1 MADDV
6 LQDDAPAPDAGKVKR
21 EPPTIDLRATQVSEK
36 GSEKGSETPVSDS
49 KAEAPQPDSEAKSSE
64 AKSEPPKQAA
74 PEPTP
79 REPKSRRA
87 SPWLVAPLSGLVAAA
102 AVIAV
107 GSFLGWPEVQSPPVT
122 PQVSPIAFNDLN
134 ARVAGLE
141 SKLAKLPATD
151 SAATARL
158 EAIEK
163 SVASLR
169 GDLANLRT
177 ESDKLAAAANAPK
190 PATGESAAA
199 PTVDLS
205 AVNARIDQIERNL
218 RAQSDRL
225 GAAVAQ
231 ASQTAAK
238 AQDDA
243 PLRRVVAAALLD
255 VAVRHGD
262 PYRGALTAAKAL
274 AADPDK
280 LKPLDQFADKGIP
293 APPALC
299 RDLLTL
305 VPKLSPATQ
314 TSSSGSGI
322 IDRLQAGASNLVR
335 IERSDAVGNDRSAV
349 VARMTAAALRNDL
362 SEARRELASL
372 DAADRAPAQAWLD
385 SVAARDAALAASRQ
399 FAEETMASLAKS
411 AQ

>member
-6 LQDDAPAPDAGKVKR
+6 LQDAAPDAGKAKR
-21 EPPTIDLRATQVSEK
+21 EPPTIDLEATQVSEK
-36 GSEKGSETPVSDS
+36 VSERASEKASETER
-49 KAEAPQPDSEAKSSE
+49 AEASRPESETKPES
-64 AKSEPPKQAA
+64 PKQA
-74 PEPTP
+74 EPASREPGP
-79 REPKSRRA
+79 RESGSRRP

-102 AVIAV
+102 VVLAV
-107 GSFLGWPEVQSPPVT
+107 GSFLGWPEVQSPPAA
-122 PQVSPIAFNDLN
+122 PQVSAAAFDDLT
-134 ARVAGLE
+134 ARVAALD
-141 SKLAKLPATD
+141 SKLAKAPVTD
-151 SAATARL
+151 TAMTARL

-163 SVASLR
+163 SVATLR

-177 ESDKLAAAANAPK
+177 QSAQLAAAVNAPK

-205 AVNARIDQIERNL
+205 AINARIDQIERAL
-218 RAQSDRL
+218 RAQSDQL

-231 ASQTAAK
+231 ASQTAASAK
-238 AQDDA
+238 AQDDL

-262 PYRGALTAAKAL
+262 PFEASLAAAKAL
-274 AADPDK
+274 AADANK
-280 LKPLDQFADKGIP
+280 LKPLDAFAEKGIP

-305 VPKLSPATQ
+305 VPKLSPAAEP
-314 TSSSGSGI
+314 SSTGSGI

-349 VARMTAAALRNDL
+349 VTRMTAAALRNDL
-362 SEARRELASL
+362 PEARRELASL

-385 SVAARDAALAASRQ
+385 KVAARDGALAASRQ

>member
-6 LQDDAPAPDAGKVKR
+6 LQDAAPVPDAGKAKR
-21 EPPTIDLRATQVSEK
+21 EPPTIDLEATQVSEK
-36 GSEKGSETPVSDS
+36 ASENVSETGA
-49 KAEAPQPDSEAKSSE
+49 AEPARPDQE
-64 AKSEPPKQAA
+64 AKSEPPTQAA
-74 PEPTP
+74 PAPGP
-79 REPKSRRA
+79 RRP

-102 AVIAV
+102 VVLAV
-107 GSFLGWPEVQSPPVT
+107 GSFLGWPEVQSPPAA
-122 PQVSPIAFNDLN
+122 PQVSATAFDDLTS
-134 ARVAGLE
+134 RVAALD
-141 SKLAKLPATD
+141 SKLAKAPVTD
-151 SAATARL
+151 TAAIARL
-158 EAIEK
+158 DAIEK
-163 SVASLR
+163 SVATLR
-169 GDLANLRT
+169 SDVANLHT
-177 ESDKLAAAANAPK
+177 QSDQLAAAVNAPR

-205 AVNARIDQIERNL
+205 AINARIDQIERAL
-218 RAQSDRL
+218 GAQS
-225 GAAVAQ
+225 AAVAQ
-231 ASQTAAK
+231 ASQTAASAK
-238 AQDDA
+238 AQDDV

-255 VAVRHGD
+255 VAVRHND
-262 PYRGALTAAKAL
+262 PFGGALTAAKAL

-280 LKPLDQFADKGIP
+280 LKPLDAFADKGIP

-305 VPKLSPATQ
+305 VPKLSPAAD
-314 TSSSGSGI
+314 TSNTGSGI

-349 VARMTAAALRNDL
+349 VTRMTAAALRNDL
-362 SEARRELASL
+362 PEARRELASL

-385 SVAARDAALAASRQ
+385 KVAARDAALAASRQ